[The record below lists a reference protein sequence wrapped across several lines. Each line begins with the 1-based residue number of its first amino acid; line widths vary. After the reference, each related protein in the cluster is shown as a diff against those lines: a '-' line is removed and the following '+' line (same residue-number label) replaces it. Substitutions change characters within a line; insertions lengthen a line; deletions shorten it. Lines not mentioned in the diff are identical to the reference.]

1 MSEVLE
7 VRVICF
13 SPNEY
18 GNWLNLIRDFVW
30 RTMGNKDAQ
39 VRWM

>member
-1 MSEVLE
+1 MSVVLE
-7 VRVICF
+7 VRVIWF

-18 GNWLNLIRDFVW
+18 GNRPNLIRGFVW